1 MVWSRAFTVR
11 RMADGSSNV
20 VALVPVLDMIDHSP
34 ARDVVWHTGMDGTE
48 HFQFVPLQAVPRVR
62 GST

>member
-1 MVWSRAFTVR
+1 MR